1 MKYFIIA
8 GEASGDLHGAN
19 LMKGICVKDPEA
31 TFRYFGGEKMQ
42 EVASGLIKHYD
53 QMAFMGFLSVLMN
66 LGEIK
71 RNFKLA
77 EKEIKDFHPDV
88 VIFIDYPGFNLR
100 VAKIAKELGYRTF
113 YYISPKIWA
122 WKEGRVKQIKKY
134 VDKMFTILPFET
146 EFYKKHDYPVTFVG
160 NPTVDELLYQKD
172 WNETTDAFCARNN
185 LDQRPIIALL
195 AGSRKQE
202 IQRLLPVMSKVAEHF
217 PDFQFVIGGAPSITN
232 DLYNKYKQG
241 ADLPV
246 VFGQTHD
253 LLKHAHSA
261 VVASGTAALEA
272 GVIGTPQ
279 VVCYKVEWGRFASFL
294 RKLFLK
300 IPYFSLVNLIL
311 GREAVK
317 EIFQEKCTVENVTKE
332 MNLLIHDVAYRKNIE
347 DSYSEM
353 LKMLD
358 GEKAGERAAEAI
370 IKNLS

>member
-19 LMKGICVKDPEA
+19 LMRGIKASDA
-31 TFRYFGGEKMQ
+31 QASFRFFGGEEMSA
-42 EVASGLIKHYD
+42 VSDGLIKHYKK
-53 QMAFMGFLSVLMN
+53 MAFMGFKSVLMN

-77 EKEIKDFHPDV
+77 EAEIQSFDPDV

-100 VAKIAKELGYRTF
+100 VAKIAKSLGYKTF

-122 WKEGRVKQIKKY
+122 WKEGRVKQIKQH

-146 EFYKKHDYPVTFVG
+146 EFYKKHNYPVTFVG
-160 NPTVDELLYQKD
+160 NPTVDELLYQKQWD
-172 WNETTDAFCARNN
+172 RTTASFCKDNG
-185 LDQRPIIALL
+185 LDDRPIIALL

-202 IQRLLPVMSKVAEHF
+202 IQRLLPIMAKVSDHF
-217 PDFQFVIGGAPSITN
+217 KAFQFVVGGAPSISKE
-232 DLYNKYKQG
+232 LYDQCRDG
-241 ADLPV
+241 ADITV
-246 VFGQTHD
+246 VYGQTHE

-279 VVCYKVEWGRFASFL
+279 VVCYKVEWGRFASLL

-317 EIFQEKCTVENVTKE
+317 EIFQEKCTVDNVRKE
-332 MNLLIHDVAYRKNIE
+332 LELLIYDKKYRNNIE
-347 DSYSEM
+347 ESYQEM
-353 LKMLD
+353 LNMLD
-358 GEKAGERAAEAI
+358 GENAGERAAKAI

>member
-19 LMKGICVKDPEA
+19 LMRGIKASDSQA
-31 TFRYFGGEKMQ
+31 SFRFFGGEEMSSVS
-42 EVASGLIKHYD
+42 EGLIKHYRK
-53 QMAFMGFLSVLMN
+53 MAFMGFKSVLMN

-77 EKEIKDFHPDV
+77 EQEIKSFEPDV

-100 VAKIAKELGYRTF
+100 VAKIAKSLGYKTF

-122 WKEGRVKQIKKY
+122 WKEGRVKQIKQY

-146 EFYKKHDYPVTFVG
+146 EFYQKHDYPVTFVG
-160 NPTVDELLYQKD
+160 NPTVDELLYQKQ
-172 WNETTDAFCARNN
+172 WGQTTELFCKENG
-185 LDQRPIIALL
+185 LDGRPIIALL

-202 IQRLLPVMSKVAEHF
+202 IQRLLPIMAKVSDHF
-217 PDFQFVIGGAPSITN
+217 KEFQFVVGGAPSISKK
-232 DLYNKYKQG
+232 LYDQCKGG
-241 ADLPV
+241 ANIPV
-246 VFGQTHD
+246 VYGQTHD

-261 VVASGTAALEA
+261 IVASGTAALEA

-279 VVCYKVEWGRFASFL
+279 VVCYKVEWGRLASLL

-317 EIFQEKCTVENVTKE
+317 EIFQEKCTVDNVKKE
-332 MNLLIHDVAYRKNIE
+332 LELLVYDKDYRKKVE
-347 DSYSEM
+347 DSYEEM
-353 LKMLD
+353 LNMLD
-358 GEKAGERAAEAI
+358 GENAGTRTAEAI